1 MKIVKC
7 KVQKTERAA
16 KWVESKGGEQTP
28 HVLCLC
34 IVGCSRSG
42 HLLLALM
49 DCERCGGTVGYNGHQ
64 RAAELQ
70 EQSRGRERGGKILR
84 KSKSANGQRQGDE
97 EKEREVETCK
107 MVVSGR
113 SMSGQK

>member
-1 MKIVKC
+1 MATRG
-7 KVQKTERAA
+7 QQSYRSSPE
-16 KWVESKGGEQTP
+16 GEKE
-28 HVLCLC
+28 
-34 IVGCSRSG
+34 G
-42 HLLLALM
+42 
-49 DCERCGGTVGYNGHQ
+49 E
-64 RAAELQ
+64 
-70 EQSRGRERGGKILR
+70 KILR